1 MLLDFIYLV
10 IKRLQKPNYIGCVKR
25 RWEEMKLEEQ
35 KKKEYA
41 LNAAITLGL
50 VGEGFTYTNQS
61 NST

>member
-41 LNAAITLGL
+41 LNAAITYAALERTVCL
-50 VGEGFTYTNQS
+50 
-61 NST
+61 